1 MGVSELTGL
10 PRRKCK
16 DILKSKD
23 DLKHRGTENTEEG
36 GGRRED
42 GGGRTEE
49 GGRRRGRESYKRVL
63 LKHGLRE
70 PCYGTRISD
79 MEKIVKRDFEEQVSS
94 QSLVLFVFGR

>member
-16 DILKSKD
+16 EVLKCKD
-23 DLKHRGTENTEEG
+23 VLKHRGTENTEEG
-36 GGRRED
+36 GRR
-42 GGGRTEE
+42 
-49 GGRRRGRESYKRVL
+49 RESYKRVL

-70 PCYGTRISD
+70 PCYSTRISD
-79 MEKIVKRDFEEQVSS
+79 MEKIVKRDSEEQVSS